1 MPITV
6 TDEQIRADILH
17 RLHRKKKWGKSH
29 TSFDN
34 LQKGVPSHLKGKYLE
49 IGKELVKNGFL
60 IAKPTHYGTEVSL
73 NPGRRKEIIKTI
85 RKFM

>member
-1 MPITV
+1 MSI
-6 TDEQIRADILH
+6 TDEQIRADI
-17 RLHRKKKWGKSH
+17 LHRKKKWGKSH

-49 IGKELVKNGFL
+49 IGKELVKNGYL

-73 NPGRRKEIIKTI
+73 NIEKRKEIIKAI
-85 RKFM
+85 RNYF